1 MNKSTPGLVPTCS
14 PNQHRT
20 GITGETTG
28 INGLLHPL
36 TPAGCDLRDH
46 AFMPLDVARLCNSGL
61 AHDETLAACG
71 AAVLL
76 RCASWHQMPAAS
88 LPDDDEWLA
97 KRVGYWHRGKIDTD
111 WPAIRDGALRDWI
124 KCSDGRL
131 YHPTLA
137 AKARDA
143 WAAKLKQCFN
153 TESTLTKKDCR
164 RRRIESV
171 DLDFNE
177 WPPSDC
183 HQRKARDASS
193 ERAFRTPRE
202 AKLTTRGA
210 NSGRGAATRG
220 SEKHA
225 MSAADISASLIRWER
240 GRGKAARG
248 FSANHVH
255 VIALANMALMPK
267 ELRRAYNSAVA
278 DRLGTN
284 DHLPVNAGFVKKFAI
299 KHRNRLIQRN
309 PPEPRPTPTT
319 ETT

>member
-1 MNKSTPGLVPTCS
+1 MNNRTPRLISTCS
-14 PNQHRT
+14 PDQDRT
-20 GITGETTG
+20 GIIGETTG
-28 INGLLHPL
+28 INGLPHPH
-36 TPAGCDLRDH
+36 TAADCDLRDH

-76 RCASWHQMPAAS
+76 RCVSWHQLPAAS

-97 KRVGYWHRGKIDTD
+97 KRVGYWHRGKIDRD
-111 WPAIRDGALRDWI
+111 WPTVRDAALRDWI

-143 WAAKLKQCFN
+143 WAAELKQCFH
-153 TESTLTKKDCR
+153 TECTLIKQNCR

-171 DLDFNE
+171 RPDFDE
-177 WPPSDC
+177 WLPSGC

-193 ERAFRTPRE
+193 KRAFPTPGE

-210 NSGRGAATRG
+210 NSGRGATMRA

-225 MSAADISASLIRWER
+225 MSAADISASLIRWELK
-240 GRGKAARG
+240 RGKSARG

-255 VIALANMALMPK
+255 VIALARMALTPR
-267 ELRRAYNSAVA
+267 ELRRAYDSAVA

-299 KHRNRLIQRN
+299 KHRNRLQHRN
-309 PPEPRPTPTT
+309 PFEPRPKADG
-319 ETT
+319 

>member
-1 MNKSTPGLVPTCS
+1 MNKSTPRLVPTCS
-14 PNQHRT
+14 PDQHRT
-20 GITGETTG
+20 GIIGETTG
-28 INGLLHPL
+28 INGLPHPL
-36 TPAGCDLRDH
+36 TPADCDLRDR
-46 AFMPLDVARLCNSGL
+46 AFMPLNVARLCNSGL
-61 AHDETLAACG
+61 AYDETLAACG

-76 RCASWHQMPAAS
+76 RCVSWHQLPAAS

-97 KRVGYWHRGKIDTD
+97 KCLGYWHRGKIDRD

-131 YHPTLA
+131 YHPALA

-143 WAAKLKQCFN
+143 WAAEIKQCFG
-153 TESTLTKKDCR
+153 TECTLAKTHCYR
-164 RRRIESV
+164 HRIESV
-171 DLDFNE
+171 EPDFDE
-177 WPPSDC
+177 WLPPGRR
-183 HQRKARDASS
+183 QGKGRDAPS

-210 NSGRGAATRG
+210 NNGRGAATRG

-240 GRGKAARG
+240 ERGKAARG

-255 VIALANMALMPK
+255 VIALANMALMPN
-267 ELRRAYNSAVA
+267 ELRRAYDCAVD

-299 KHRNRLIQRN
+299 KRRDRLMQRN
-309 PPEPRPTPTT
+309 PPEPRPKAYD
-319 ETT
+319 